1 MIADSFQYVAD
12 ILHLLS
18 YVVLIK
24 QIIYNKSV
32 HGSQPLNR
40 EISYRTQEMFFL
52 VYIFRYGDIIWNR
65 HSIYLTTMK
74 ILYIGL
80 TITIIYLV
88 RFKKPY
94 CLVVANHPGLRP
106 ACGQLQPLPLDLPIG
121 FPLDGLCAH
130 LLRSFSIWLEA
141 VALIPQIKVIMN
153 KREVYSGANLGRGD
167 HWTVS
172 GIGWDI

>member
-130 LLRSFSIWLEA
+130 LLRTPPFLRVLLELQHLA
-141 VALIPQIKVIMN
+141 RGCRAHPANQGHHEQ
-153 KREVYSGANLGRGD
+153 KRSVFWS
-167 HWTVS
+167 
-172 GIGWDI
+172 